1 VVALMVLFIALMKI
15 YLGNRWKKNLQL
27 IGFYKLIGKKT
38 AETLSNHFS
47 SEDCIMKAHLPVED

>member
-1 VVALMVLFIALMKI
+1 MVLFIALMKI